1 MGGSAQ
7 DLELLNDIDSGSEIE
22 GEEDTPSKPK
32 SAKKTKA
39 STGRD
44 VEEPGLK
51 NEVANFMKSL
61 FGNAL
66 MDPKKMNEAAEEDG
80 NCDDDMEELEDGSE
94 SDQDVGS
101 EGSWET
107 EEDINSEDDS
117 GHDSMDDLPEE
128 LKVIAAQLE
137 DRKRKSAP
145 QTDTPA
151 KKSKI
156 ESTKD
161 TATPSKKSIVN
172 TEPRSTEK
180 DLKARKLVDVKKQ
193 VSAML
198 GKPSATP
205 SIPAST
211 PVPVKKSTKAAPP
224 KDIKR
229 AKAKNTSTKPLASS
243 SAGPGW
249 KLGDG
254 WSKGFEDSDDDISSS
269 KKTKGKKGS
278 LHVQKAALQRGKGRG
293 ITKSKK

>member
-32 SAKKTKA
+32 SAKKVKA

-80 NCDDDMEELEDGSE
+80 NSDDDMEELEDGSE
-94 SDQDVGS
+94 SGQDVGS

-107 EEDINSEDDS
+107 EEDVNSEDDS

-137 DRKRKSAP
+137 DRKRKSDP

-151 KKSKI
+151 KKSKM
-156 ESTKD
+156 ESKKD

-198 GKPSATP
+198 GKPSAKPSVPAPTP
-205 SIPAST
+205 A
-211 PVPVKKSTKAAPP
+211 PVKKSTKSAPP
-224 KDIKR
+224 KDIKG
-229 AKAKNTSTKPLASS
+229 AKTKSASTKPLASS

-278 LHVQKAALQRGKGRG
+278 LPGQKAALQRGKGRG